1 LTKAVS
7 ITLGP
12 KGKNVVISK
21 KFGSPQIIN
30 DGVAIAKEINLINK
44 LENIGVCLL
53 RQAASKTNTVV
64 GDGTT
69 TSTVIAHALIAQGLR
84 NLAVGANPIKLKSGI
99 EKSTQFVVNKI
110 NDYSRSIECISDI
123 QNIATVAAGN
133 DPEIGKI
140 IAEAVKKV
148 GREGLISIEEGYAM
162 TTELEILEGMCL
174 EHGFLSS
181 YFITDKDRMEAIL
194 ENPYI
199 LLTDTKI
206 RSAKTELLPTL
217 NIVSTLNRPLLIISD
232 GMERGPL
239 STLIT
244 NKVRGIIQ
252 VAAIQSPGFGNRR
265 AALLSDLAVLTGGQ
279 VIGAETGLTLATV
292 ELKYLGKARRAVV
305 GKQKTNIISNF
316 NKTAIL
322 TRCEQL
328 KRNLETTDS
337 TYEKQKLHERIANLS
352 GGVAVIKV
360 GASTSTELKDRKLR
374 LEDAVNATK
383 ASVEEGIVPGGGAA
397 LAHIANDLALWVD
410 HNLSEDEQLGGIML
424 SNTLSA
430 PLKQIA
436 INAGYNGHLIFDR
449 VKKESFEIGY
459 EVCSNN
465 LKNMFD
471 VGIID
476 AAKVTR
482 LTVQNASSI
491 SCMIL
496 TTDCMI
502 VF

>member
-1 LTKAVS
+1 
-7 ITLGP
+7 
-12 KGKNVVISK
+12 
-21 KFGSPQIIN
+21 
-30 DGVAIAKEINLINK
+30 
-44 LENIGVCLL
+44 LEN
-53 RQAASKTNTVV
+53 K
-64 GDGTT
+64 
-69 TSTVIAHALIAQGLR
+69 
-84 NLAVGANPIKLKSGI
+84 
-99 EKSTQFVVNKI
+99 
-110 NDYSRSIECISDI
+110 
-123 QNIATVAAGN
+123 
-133 DPEIGKI
+133 
-140 IAEAVKKV
+140 
-148 GREGLISIEEGYAM
+148 
-162 TTELEILEGMCL
+162 
-174 EHGFLSS
+174 
-181 YFITDKDRMEAIL
+181 
-194 ENPYI
+194 
-199 LLTDTKI
+199 
-206 RSAKTELLPTL
+206 
-217 NIVSTLNRPLLIISD
+217 
-232 GMERGPL
+232 
-239 STLIT
+239 
-244 NKVRGIIQ
+244 
-252 VAAIQSPGFGNRR
+252 
-265 AALLSDLAVLTGGQ
+265 
-279 VIGAETGLTLATV
+279 
-292 ELKYLGKARRAVV
+292 
-305 GKQKTNIISNF
+305 KTNIISNF

-360 GASTSTELKDRKLR
+360 GASTFTELKDRKLR

-496 TTDCMI
+496 TTDCMV